1 MSIIIKGVKPPK
13 DCDSCWFP
21 HCKLWRRIM
30 DVGERHPEC
39 PIVEVK
45 GRLINADD
53 ICFSMTNGVDQDIAE
68 EAIKDTQTVAMEG
81 DEE

>member
-1 MSIIIKGVKPPK
+1 MSIIIKGINPPD

-21 HCKLWRRIM
+21 YCNLWLIT

-53 ICFSMTNGVDQDIAE
+53 ICFSMTNRVDQDIAE
-68 EAIKDTQTVAMEG
+68 EAIKDAPTVAMEG

>member
-1 MSIIIKGVKPPK
+1 
-13 DCDSCWFP
+13 
-21 HCKLWRRIM
+21 M

-53 ICFSMTNGVDQDIAE
+53 ICFALTNGVDQDIAE
-68 EAIKDTQTVAMEG
+68 EAIKDTPTVAMEG

>member
-1 MSIIIKGVKPPK
+1 
-13 DCDSCWFP
+13 
-21 HCKLWRRIM
+21 M